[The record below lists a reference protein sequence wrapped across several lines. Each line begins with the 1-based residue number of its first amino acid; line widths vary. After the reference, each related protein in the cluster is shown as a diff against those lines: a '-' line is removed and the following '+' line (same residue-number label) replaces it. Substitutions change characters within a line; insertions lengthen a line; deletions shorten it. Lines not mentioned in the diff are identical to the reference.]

1 MQIKP
6 ESQLQLSIWR
16 PVVIQ
21 RRYLYKSSGPE
32 NEEAFVPVDDGRL
45 LEQIYSWDAGSNDIF
60 GASDASAGQKIKN
73 MLIDPFASQHL
84 PQNRSVPELLDVVTN
99 LLDDEEIHSKTYWT
113 DCQEVVKTEGD
124 EEFNLRANVACIAL
138 NHIRWVAS
146 VFRDVPHASALIR

>member
-1 MQIKP
+1 MQTNS

-21 RRYLYKSSGPE
+21 RRYLYKSAGPN
-32 NEEAFVPVDDGRL
+32 NEEIFVPVDDGRI

-60 GASDASAGQKIKN
+60 AASEASVGQTVKQT
-73 MLIDPFASQHL
+73 LIDPFDSQHS
-84 PQNRSVPELLDVVTN
+84 PTNRSVPKLLDVVTN
-99 LLDDEEIHSKTYWT
+99 LLDDKEIHSKTYWT
-113 DCQEVVKTEGD
+113 DCQEAVKTEDD
-124 EEFNLRANVACIAL
+124 EEFNLRANVAFIAL